1 MSERETPAYV
11 PGDTIVVEIRIGHSM
26 NIDEMYARF
35 CHEDRTYE
43 DRGMFLEKAELEHR
57 NDVEGGGDTLARFT
71 LLVEAKHYPGEY
83 QLRELLVDTWGG
95 KRLTPDE
102 VPDVR
107 FRIEEEPLDG
117 LRVFYAHIR

>member
-26 NIDEMYARF
+26 NIVEVYARF

-57 NDVEGGGDTLARFT
+57 NDVEGEEIPSLDSRSS
-71 LLVEAKHYPGEY
+71 
-83 QLRELLVDTWGG
+83 LRRST
-95 KRLTPDE
+95 
-102 VPDVR
+102 
-107 FRIEEEPLDG
+107 I
-117 LRVFYAHIR
+117 RVNTSCGSYW